1 MGVGGSP
8 DWSRFQLHP
17 AGERRSEN
25 MTTKQFIVMIVDDDE
40 SIRRA
45 GRRLIKSYGF
55 AVETF
60 ASAEDFLGSGRLHET
75 ACLVL
80 DVQMPGLNGLELQ
93 SRLVAEGHQ
102 VPIIFITAFNDE
114 NARAQ
119 ALQAGAL
126 GYLVKPFEEADLLN
140 GINLALQRQEEAP
153 HSPGALH

>member
-1 MGVGGSP
+1 
-8 DWSRFQLHP
+8 
-17 AGERRSEN
+17 

-40 SIRRA
+40 SVRKA
-45 GRRLIKSYGF
+45 ARRLIKSYGF

-60 ASAEDFLGSGRLHET
+60 ASAQDFLTSSRLNET

-93 SRLVAEGHQ
+93 DRLIAGGHQ
-102 VPIIFITAFNDE
+102 VPIIFITAFSDE

-126 GYLVKPFEEADLLN
+126 SYLIKPFEEADLLN
-140 GINLALQRQEEAP
+140 AINLALQRQDHAP
-153 HSPGALH
+153 GSLSTPH

>member
-1 MGVGGSP
+1 MP
-8 DWSRFQLHP
+8 ND
-17 AGERRSEN
+17 
-25 MTTKQFIVMIVDDDE
+25 KFIVMIVDDDE
-40 SIRRA
+40 SVRRA
-45 GRRLIKSYGF
+45 ARRLIRSYGY

-60 ASAEDFLGSGRLHET
+60 VSADDFLASGRLSET

-102 VPIIFITAFNDE
+102 VSIIFITAFNDE

-119 ALQAGAL
+119 ALNAGAL

-140 GINLALQRQEEAP
+140 SINLALQR
-153 HSPGALH
+153 